1 MSPAPSTATVV
12 FKTVC
17 FIKSLPSFPAY
28 WDMHSALSQYA
39 GKEGKDLMK
48 QTVLK
53 TTVAVLGAGLISYL
67 GTLAVPMLVLLG
79 VMLLDYITGMIKAYI
94 RAELNSKFGIKGI
107 LKKLCYMVMVAVG
120 AAVDYLLRGAV
131 IGAGIT
137 LDVKLFFGMLVTV
150 WLTINEL
157 ISVME
162 NLAAIGVPGFP
173 RLQRILKRLRR
184 TVADESG
191 ASDEKKE

>member
-1 MSPAPSTATVV
+1 
-12 FKTVC
+12 
-17 FIKSLPSFPAY
+17 
-28 WDMHSALSQYA
+28 
-39 GKEGKDLMK
+39 
-48 QTVLK
+48 
-53 TTVAVLGAGLISYL
+53 
-67 GTLAVPMLVLLG
+67 
-79 VMLLDYITGMIKAYI
+79 MIKAYI

-173 RLQRILKRLRR
+173 RLEKILERLKN
-184 TVADESG
+184 TVSKGDNADE
-191 ASDEKKE
+191 K

>member
-1 MSPAPSTATVV
+1 
-12 FKTVC
+12 
-17 FIKSLPSFPAY
+17 
-28 WDMHSALSQYA
+28 
-39 GKEGKDLMK
+39 MK

-53 TTVAVLGAGLISYL
+53 TTAAVLGAGLVSYL

-137 LDVKLFFGMLVTV
+137 LDVKLFFVTV

>member
-1 MSPAPSTATVV
+1 
-12 FKTVC
+12 
-17 FIKSLPSFPAY
+17 
-28 WDMHSALSQYA
+28 
-39 GKEGKDLMK
+39 MK

-53 TTVAVLGAGLISYL
+53 TTAAVLGAGLVSYL

-120 AAVDYLLRGAV
+120 AAVDYLLRGAA
-131 IGAGIT
+131 IRAGIT

-184 TVADESG
+184 TVADDESG

>member
-1 MSPAPSTATVV
+1 MEFMKPIMLKTAFTVV
-12 FKTVC
+12 
-17 FIKSLPSFPAY
+17 L
-28 WDMHSALSQYA
+28 
-39 GKEGKDLMK
+39 
-48 QTVLK
+48 
-53 TTVAVLGAGLISYL
+53 AGLSSYFGIL
-67 GTLAVPMLVLLG
+67 TQPLLVLFFAM
-79 VMLLDYITGMIKAYI
+79 VLDYLTGMTKAYI
-94 RAELNSKFGIKGI
+94 FSQLSSRIGVKGI

-157 ISVME
+157 ISILE